1 MIPVPTSAVAT
12 TAAATL
18 QTYVPPKKPLNKLG
32 ANVRKSATALP
43 AVLEEESLPKA
54 VHDNVFISTNHASA
68 VLVKRTGQ
76 ADLAATMLADNKK
89 LQQELAP
96 VAAPT
101 VKARKPVAP
110 VKAGDVVEPTPPA
123 LSAPI
128 APERVT
134 LDAKDALQGAHS
146 LEHYKRRDEDLAL
159 FAGALIQRANQR
171 PTNDMITQTPPVVG
185 VLQYCAKFK
194 DSEAWYKPMSAAI
207 ADHPELSFPDTPL
220 MTRAILTTFMREA
233 DPRAT
238 YERPCFN
245 LDRDPMEHEG
255 RARCIAHVMSEAMWG
270 KDRAFRLRELLFENQ
285 NIKINAA
292 LEAAASTKAA
302 QDPRDFLSPVP
313 QLCYMCHVW
322 MTTEACLN
330 QKNRLA
336 KDPSDADDDIVILNR
351 FMVDIDKEGEYDR
364 RAMLASDDVGLGIW
378 GPFPLWNERNY
389 IPVVIAS
396 QGNLRGFQESDA
408 LLFRLPRAALLRI
421 GSESVKG
428 STLSTPMSVAPADST
443 IRQ

>member
-1 MIPVPTSAVAT
+1 M
-12 TAAATL
+12 
-18 QTYVPPKKPLNKLG
+18 
-32 ANVRKSATALP
+32 
-43 AVLEEESLPKA
+43 
-54 VHDNVFISTNHASA
+54 
-68 VLVKRTGQ
+68 LVKRTGQ
-76 ADLAATMLADNKK
+76 AELAATMMADNKK
-89 LQQELAP
+89 LQQEFAPAAP
-96 VAAPT
+96 VAVKHRKPAAPT
-101 VKARKPVAP
+101 KPVA
-110 VKAGDVVEPTPPA
+110 AAVVPAPA

-128 APERVT
+128 APERVV

-159 FAGALIQRANQR
+159 FAGALIQRTHQR

-185 VLQYCAKFK
+185 LLQYCAKFK

-233 DPRAT
+233 DPRAP

-255 RARCIAHVMSEAMWG
+255 RARCIAHVLSENIWG
-270 KDRAFRLRELLFENQ
+270 KARAFRLRELLFENQ

-292 LEAAASTKAA
+292 LEAGT

-336 KDPSDADDDIVILNR
+336 KDPSDANDDIVILNR

-428 STLSTPMSVAPADST
+428 STPSNPMSVVPAGST
-443 IRQ
+443 IRP